1 MLMPRSLQAVVALF
15 AATGLLMLAFWFVN
29 ADGFS
34 GGLIPYEDRQTMLPV
49 RNSTGYSVDIN
60 TASTAELLQL
70 PRVGPAL
77 ANRIVERRETVGP
90 FASIDDLLAVPGIGE
105 ITLADLRPFLRP
117 ISSVPTPKAGA
128 PSTDSPDD
136 VRTGQ

>member
-60 TASTAELLQL
+60 TASVAELLQL

-117 ISSVPTPKAGA
+117 ISSAQA
-128 PSTDSPDD
+128 SEARLPSTGSNDD
-136 VRTGQ
+136 LRTGQ